1 MATKAGSR
9 KKSRQKGGRHTQ
21 KVARSQL
28 ARPSRQELK
37 EIAARRRL
45 RRNLYLFGGGALLLA
60 ILALVIYVNIRNTA
74 PAGGEETWPAQG
86 NTHIQQGSASPIEYN
101 TTPPTS
107 GPHYP
112 GLAPWAIY
120 DEPIRYEQVVH
131 NMEDGGVIVYYQC
144 EDGCPELREQLAE
157 VVQPYIDSGRHV
169 LMMPNDPNWTGF
181 GSQSAHKDMESRI
194 ALTAWQRL
202 DKFDEFDAGRI
213 RLFIERYEG
222 IDHHVR

>member
-1 MATKAGSR
+1 MATRSKSR
-9 KKSRQKGGRHTQ
+9 KKSRARGGRH
-21 KVARSQL
+21 SQRGVDGRL
-28 ARPSRQELK
+28 ARPSRQELR
-37 EIAARRRL
+37 EVAAKRRL
-45 RRNLYLFGGGALLLA
+45 RQNLYVYGGGAILVA
-60 ILALVIYVNIRNTA
+60 IVALVIFVNIRNAA
-74 PAGGEETWPAQG
+74 PVGGEESWPSQG

-112 GLAPWAIY
+112 GLAPWDIY

-144 EDGCPELREQLAE
+144 EEDCPELREQLAE
-157 VVQPYIDSGRHV
+157 VVRPYVNRGRHV
-169 LMMPNDPNWTGF
+169 LMMPNDPDWTGF
-181 GSQSAHKDMESRI
+181 GSQSAHKDMGARI

-202 DKFDEFDAGRI
+202 DKFEEFDEGRI
-213 RLFIERYEG
+213 RAFIERYEG

>member
-1 MATKAGSR
+1 MATKSKSR
-9 KKSRQKGGRHTQ
+9 KRTRAKGGRHSRRD
-21 KVARSQL
+21 VGGRL

-37 EIAARRRL
+37 EIASKRRL
-45 RRNLYLFGGGALLLA
+45 RQNLYIYGGGAILVA
-60 ILALVIYVNIRNTA
+60 IVALVIYVNIRNTA
-74 PAGGEETWPAQG
+74 PVGGEESLPSQG

-101 TTPPTS
+101 STPPTS

-112 GLAPWAIY
+112 GLAPWDIY

-144 EDGCPELREQLAE
+144 EDGCPELKEQLTE
-157 VVQPYIDSGRHV
+157 VVRPYLDRGRHV
-169 LMMPNDPNWTGF
+169 VMMPNAPNWEGF
-181 GSQSAHKDMESRI
+181 GSQSVHKDMGARI

-213 RLFIERYEG
+213 RAFIERYEG

>member
-1 MATKAGSR
+1 MTTKSKSR
-9 KKSRQKGGRHTQ
+9 KKSRPKGGRH
-21 KVARSQL
+21 SQGDTRGPL

-37 EIAARRRL
+37 EIAARRRF
-45 RRNLYLFGGGALLLA
+45 RQNLYLFGGAGALVV
-60 ILALVIYVNIRNTA
+60 IVALVIYLNIRNTA
-74 PAGGEETWPAQG
+74 PVGVEESWPTQG

-112 GLAPWAIY
+112 GLAPWDIY
-120 DEPIRYEQVVH
+120 DEPVRYEQVVH
-131 NMEDGGVIVYYQC
+131 NMEDGGVIVYFQC
-144 EDGCPELREQLAE
+144 DDGCPDLREQLAE
-157 VVQPYIDSGRHV
+157 VVQPYINSGRHV
-169 LMMPNDPNWTGF
+169 LMMPNDPEWTEF

-213 RLFIERYEG
+213 RAFIERYEG
-222 IDHHVR
+222 IDNHVR

>member
-1 MATKAGSR
+1 MATRSRSR
-9 KKSRQKGGRHTQ
+9 KKSRAKGGRHSQ
-21 KVARSQL
+21 RSVGGRL

-37 EIAARRRL
+37 EIAAKRKL
-45 RRNLYLFGGGALLLA
+45 RQNLYIYGGGAVLVA
-60 ILALVIYVNIRNTA
+60 IVALVIYLNIRNTA
-74 PAGGEETWPAQG
+74 PVGEEESFASQG
-86 NTHIQQGSASPIEYN
+86 NTHIQQGSASPIDYN
-101 TTPPTS
+101 STPPTS

-112 GLAPWAIY
+112 GLAPWDIY

-144 EDGCPELREQLAE
+144 EDGCPELRVQLSE
-157 VVQPYIDSGRHV
+157 VVRPYLDRGRHV

-181 GSQSAHKDMESRI
+181 GSQSAHRDMEARI

-202 DKFDEFDAGRI
+202 DKFDEFDADRI
-213 RLFIERYEG
+213 RAFIDRYEG

>member
-1 MATKAGSR
+1 MATKSRPR
-9 KKSRQKGGRHTQ
+9 KKSRSKGGRH
-21 KVARSQL
+21 SQRDVGGRL

-37 EIAARRRL
+37 EIAAKRRL
-45 RRNLYLFGGGALLLA
+45 RQNLYVYGGGAILVA
-60 ILALVIYVNIRNTA
+60 IVALVIFLNIRNSA
-74 PAGGEETWPAQG
+74 PVGDEESFASQG
-86 NTHIQQGSASPIEYN
+86 NTHIQQGSASPIDYN
-101 TTPPTS
+101 STPPTS

-112 GLAPWAIY
+112 GLAPWDIY

-144 EDGCPELREQLAE
+144 EDGCPELQEQLAG
-157 VVQPYIDSGRHV
+157 VVQPYLNSGRHV
-169 LMMPNDPNWTGF
+169 LMMPNDPSWTGF
-181 GSQSAHKDMESRI
+181 GSQSAHRDMGARI

-213 RLFIERYEG
+213 RAFIDRYEG

>member
-1 MATKAGSR
+1 MATRSRPR
-9 KKSRQKGGRHTQ
+9 KKSRAKGGRH
-21 KVARSQL
+21 SQRDERGRL

-37 EIAARRRL
+37 EIAAKRRL
-45 RRNLYLFGGGALLLA
+45 RQNLYIYGGGAILIA
-60 ILALVIYVNIRNTA
+60 IVALVIYVNIRNTA
-74 PAGGEETWPAQG
+74 PVGEEESFASQG
-86 NTHIQQGSASPIEYN
+86 NTHIQQGSASPIDYN
-101 TTPPTS
+101 STPPTS

-112 GLAPWAIY
+112 GLAPWDIY

-144 EDGCPELREQLAE
+144 EDGCPDLQEQLAG
-157 VVQPYIDSGRHV
+157 VVQPYLDSGRHV
-169 LMMPNDPNWTGF
+169 LMMPNDPSWTGF
-181 GSQSAHKDMESRI
+181 GSQSAHRDMEARI

-213 RLFIERYEG
+213 RAFIDRYEG

>member
-1 MATKAGSR
+1 MATRSRPR
-9 KKSRQKGGRHTQ
+9 KKSRAKGGRQ
-21 KVARSQL
+21 SQRDVRGRL

-37 EIAARRRL
+37 EIAAKRRL
-45 RRNLYLFGGGALLLA
+45 RQNLYIYGGGAVLVA
-60 ILALVIYVNIRNTA
+60 IVALVIYLNIRNTA
-74 PAGGEETWPAQG
+74 PVGEEESFASQG
-86 NTHIQQGSASPIEYN
+86 NTHIQQSSASPIDYN
-101 TTPPTS
+101 STPPTS

-112 GLAPWAIY
+112 GLAPWDIY

-144 EDGCPELREQLAE
+144 EDGCPDLQEQLAG
-157 VVQPYIDSGRHV
+157 VVQPYLDSGRHV
-169 LMMPNDPNWTGF
+169 LMMPNDPSWTGF
-181 GSQSAHKDMESRI
+181 GSQSAHRDMEARI

-213 RLFIERYEG
+213 RAFIDRYEG

>member
-1 MATKAGSR
+1 MATRSRSR
-9 KKSRQKGGRHTQ
+9 KKSRAKGGRH
-21 KVARSQL
+21 SQQDVRGRL
-28 ARPSRQELK
+28 ARPSRQEVK
-37 EIAARRRL
+37 EIAAKRRL
-45 RRNLYLFGGGALLLA
+45 RQNLYIYGGGAILIA
-60 ILALVIYVNIRNTA
+60 IVALVIYVNIQNTA
-74 PAGGEETWPAQG
+74 PVGEEESFASQG
-86 NTHIQQGSASPIEYN
+86 NTHIQQGSASPIDYN
-101 TTPPTS
+101 STPPTS

-112 GLAPWAIY
+112 GLAPWDIY

-144 EDGCPELREQLAE
+144 EDSCPELREQLAG
-157 VVQPYIDSGRHV
+157 VVQPYLDSGRHV

-181 GSQSAHKDMESRI
+181 GSQSAHRDMEARI

-213 RLFIERYEG
+213 RAFIDRYEG

>member
-1 MATKAGSR
+1 MATKARSR
-9 KKSRQKGGRHTQ
+9 KSRPKSGRH
-21 KVARSQL
+21 SQGEIRGPL

-37 EIAARRRL
+37 EIAARKRFRQ
-45 RRNLYLFGGGALLLA
+45 NLYLFGGGAALLV
-60 ILALVIYVNIRNTA
+60 IVALVIYVNIRNST
-74 PAGGEETWPAQG
+74 PVGDEKGWPSQG

-112 GLAPWAIY
+112 GLAPWDIY
-120 DEPIRYEQVVH
+120 DEPVRYEQVVH

-157 VVQPYIDSGRHV
+157 VVRTYIVSGRHV
-169 LMMPNDPNWTGF
+169 LLMPNDPQWTEF
-181 GSQSAHKDMESRI
+181 GSQSAHQDMEARI

-202 DKFDEFDAGRI
+202 DKFDEFDADRI
-213 RLFIERYEG
+213 RAFIERYEG

>member
-1 MATKAGSR
+1 MATKTRSR
-9 KKSRQKGGRHTQ
+9 KKSRPKSGRH
-21 KVARSQL
+21 SQRETRGPL

-37 EIAARRRL
+37 EIAAGRRR
-45 RRNLYLFGGGALLLA
+45 RQNLYLFGGVAVLLA
-60 ILALVIYVNIRNTA
+60 IVALVIYVNIRNSI
-74 PAGGEETWPAQG
+74 PAGEEEAWPTQG

-101 TTPPTS
+101 TVPPTS

-112 GLAPWAIY
+112 GLAPWDIY
-120 DEPIRYEQVVH
+120 DEPVRYEQVVH

-144 EDGCPELREQLAE
+144 EDTCPELTEQLAD
-157 VVQPYIDSGRHV
+157 VVRPYIDSGRHV
-169 LMMPNDPNWTGF
+169 VMMPNDPDWTEF
-181 GSQSAHKDMESRI
+181 GSQSAHKDMGARI

-213 RLFIERYEG
+213 RAFIERYEG

>member
-1 MATKAGSR
+1 MATRSRSR
-9 KKSRQKGGRHTQ
+9 KKSRAKGGRH
-21 KVARSQL
+21 SQQDVRGRL

-37 EIAARRRL
+37 EIAAKRRL
-45 RRNLYLFGGGALLLA
+45 RQNLYIYGGGAILIA
-60 ILALVIYVNIRNTA
+60 IVALVIYVNIRNTA
-74 PAGGEETWPAQG
+74 PVGEEESFASQG
-86 NTHIQQGSASPIEYN
+86 NTHIQQGSASPIDYN
-101 TTPPTS
+101 STPPTS

-112 GLAPWAIY
+112 GLAPWDIY

-144 EDGCPELREQLAE
+144 EDGCPELREQLAG
-157 VVQPYIDSGRHV
+157 VVQPYLDSGRHV

-181 GSQSAHKDMESRI
+181 GSQSAHRDMEARI

-213 RLFIERYEG
+213 RAFIDRYEG

>member
-1 MATKAGSR
+1 MATRAKSR
-9 KKSRQKGGRHTQ
+9 KKTRRQGGRHAQ
-21 KVARSQL
+21 RELRGQL

-37 EIAARRRL
+37 EIAARRRF
-45 RRNLYLFGGGALLLA
+45 RQNLYVYGGAAALVA
-60 ILALVIYVNIRNTA
+60 IVALVIYLNIRNTA
-74 PAGGEETWPAQG
+74 PVGDEEVWPTQG

-112 GLAPWAIY
+112 GLAPWDIY

-144 EDGCPELREQLAE
+144 EDGCPELREQLAD
-157 VVQPYIDSGRHV
+157 VVRPYVEAGRHV
-169 LMMPNDPNWTGF
+169 LMMPNDPNWGGF

-202 DKFDEFDAGRI
+202 DKFDSFDAARI
-213 RLFIERYEG
+213 RAFIERYEG
-222 IDHHVR
+222 IDHHVN

>member
-1 MATKAGSR
+1 MATRSRSR
-9 KKSRQKGGRHTQ
+9 KKSRAKGGRH
-21 KVARSQL
+21 SQQDVRGRL

-37 EIAARRRL
+37 EIAAKRRL
-45 RRNLYLFGGGALLLA
+45 RQNLYIYGGGAILIA
-60 ILALVIYVNIRNTA
+60 IVALVIYVNIRNTA
-74 PAGGEETWPAQG
+74 PVGEEESFASQG
-86 NTHIQQGSASPIEYN
+86 NTHIQQGSASPIDYN
-101 TTPPTS
+101 STPPTS

-112 GLAPWAIY
+112 GLAPWDIY

-144 EDGCPELREQLAE
+144 EDGCPELREQLAG
-157 VVQPYIDSGRHV
+157 VVQPYLDGGRHV
-169 LMMPNDPNWTGF
+169 LMMPNDPTWTGF
-181 GSQSAHKDMESRI
+181 GSQSAHRDMEARI

-213 RLFIERYEG
+213 RAFIDRYEG

>member
-1 MATKAGSR
+1 MVL
-9 KKSRQKGGRHTQ
+9 
-21 KVARSQL
+21 VA
-28 ARPSRQELK
+28 
-37 EIAARRRL
+37 IV
-45 RRNLYLFGGGALLLA
+45 
-60 ILALVIYVNIRNTA
+60 ALVIYLNIRNTA
-74 PAGGEETWPAQG
+74 PVGEEESFASQG

-101 TTPPTS
+101 STPPTS

-112 GLAPWAIY
+112 GLAPWDIY
-120 DEPIRYEQVVH
+120 EEPIRYEQVVH

-144 EDGCPELREQLAE
+144 EDGCPELRGQLAE
-157 VVQPYIDSGRHV
+157 VVQPYLDRGRHV

-181 GSQSAHKDMESRI
+181 GSQSAHRDMEARI

-213 RLFIERYEG
+213 RAFIDRYEG